1 MANSK
6 ELMTLAKKLGQAAV
20 AIGPVVA
27 LAEPVA
33 TGQRLRVERTRRI
46 DRSTSFIFQGFSRKS
61 QRWRGNGNC
70 RGAYCYNKQVASLCR
85 SRKVSGLRRSANRKK
100 RPSAGP
106 KGQSQKQRRFKLYYG
121 RCHFRE
127 PAEV

>member
-33 TGQRLRVERTRRI
+33 DWAKDKIDERGELIEVPRLY
-46 DRSTSFIFQGFSRKS
+46 SKGFPVS
-61 QRWRGNGNC
+61 NC
-70 RGAYCYNKQVASLCR
+70 RGAYCYNKQVASFCR

>member
-33 TGQRLRVERTRRI
+33 DGQRIRLT
-46 DRSTSFIFQGFSRKS
+46 
-61 QRWRGNGNC
+61 N
-70 RGAYCYNKQVASLCR
+70 A
-85 SRKVSGLRRSANRKK
+85 AN
-100 RPSAGP
+100 
-106 KGQSQKQRRFKLYYG
+106 
-121 RCHFRE
+121 
-127 PAEV
+127 

>member
-33 TGQRLRVERTRRI
+33 DWAKDKIDERGELIEVPRLYSKGFPVSLSDGVATVTAAGLTVT
-46 DRSTSFIFQGFSRKS
+46 TSK
-61 QRWRGNGNC
+61 
-70 RGAYCYNKQVASLCR
+70 LP
-85 SRKVSGLRRSANRKK
+85 LSAAHAKYRKK

-106 KGQSQKQRRFKLYYG
+106 KGQSKKQRRFKLYYG

>member
-33 TGQRLRVERTRRI
+33 DWAKDKIDERGELIEVPRL
-46 DRSTSFIFQGFSRKS
+46 
-61 QRWRGNGNC
+61 
-70 RGAYCYNKQVASLCR
+70 
-85 SRKVSGLRRSANRKK
+85 
-100 RPSAGP
+100 
-106 KGQSQKQRRFKLYYG
+106 
-121 RCHFRE
+121 
-127 PAEV
+127 